1 MVEAFVPPV
10 IITVIWAVIG
20 IIGPFFARGPNRGLV
35 FHKILWIS
43 NKLIIFIYF

>member
-20 IIGPFFARGPNRGLV
+20 IIGPFFARGPNRGLA
-35 FHKILWIS
+35 FHKILCILG
-43 NKLIIFIYF
+43 KFIILI